1 MDGDPVRVFATV
13 NIFDAKLKTT
23 LAMLLAEA
31 GCVFMGFILYSS
43 GLPLKSRCVLKGST
57 VDLPCSA
64 ERASVAYKWFTKQD
78 YHWSEIS
85 VDRNHQRYNLSNE
98 IHPTLT
104 IKDLR
109 ESDNNYYCCSYHGGC
124 LGIEIQLHVADL
136 QVKVVPSA
144 EEHMMSLVCSTSCV
158 LTERP
163 AVYVWY
169 RNGETVYEDRS
180 PWYQELVSSEKAVTY
195 SCAVKGYEHLRAPEV
210 SVDSV
215 TSACFTV
222 TYATGSI
229 TYPKKVR
236 VQAEPT
242 WIGHYMLTCNSS
254 CSLMDQQ
261 TAFSRYENG
270 VSEQKISLVTPTSTK
285 IFYCAV
291 KSNEFLLSDEFCL
304 DENYCGRVHYASR
317 RICALKG
324 SSVTIPSEYLSP
336 GEQNTGYW
344 LRSDTRNLKLSHRIK
359 SHSNKTHHNL
369 KINTLK
375 KNDSAKYVFIAD
387 NKRRNWVNPP
397 GVTLFVTDVSVQ
409 FAPSA
414 EVTEGQRVTVT
425 CRTSCPLANDTNYI
439 WYFNNQTLDGTKRHS
454 KHLVLDPV
462 SSQHA
467 GNYVCAVKTQKHRS
481 DEGVLTV
488 HRKTWI
494 PAVTR
499 VVVVLLVLI
508 IPTVVFVWRK
518 KTTCRKSPGAK
529 TSDNVEQ
536 ISLGHE
542 YEGV

>member
-1 MDGDPVRVFATV
+1 MV
-13 NIFDAKLKTT
+13 
-23 LAMLLAEA
+23 
-31 GCVFMGFILYSS
+31 
-43 GLPLKSRCVLKGST
+43 
-57 VDLPCSA
+57 
-64 ERASVAYKWFTKQD
+64 
-78 YHWSEIS
+78 
-85 VDRNHQRYNLSNE
+85 
-98 IHPTLT
+98 
-104 IKDLR
+104 
-109 ESDNNYYCCSYHGGC
+109 
-124 LGIEIQLHVADL
+124 
-136 QVKVVPSA
+136 
-144 EEHMMSLVCSTSCV
+144 SLVCNTSCV
-158 LTERP
+158 LTESP

-169 RNGETVYEDRS
+169 RNGETVYEDWS

-222 TYATGSI
+222 TYTTGMMCSHWENESCSI

-236 VQAEPT
+236 VQAEPAEN
-242 WIGHYMLTCNSS
+242 GHYKLTCNTS

-261 TAFSRYENG
+261 TAFSWYENG
-270 VSEQKISLVTPTSTK
+270 VFVQKISLVPSTSTK

-291 KSNEFLLSDEFCL
+291 KSNEFLLSDEFCF
-304 DENYCGRVHYASR
+304 DENHCGRGHYASR

-324 SSVTIPSEYLSP
+324 SSVTISSEYLSP
-336 GEQNTGYW
+336 GEQKTGYW
-344 LRSDTRNLKLSHRIK
+344 LRSDIRNLTISHRIK
-359 SHSNKTHHNL
+359 PHSNKTHHNL

-375 KNDSAKYVFIAD
+375 NNDSAKYVFIAD
-387 NKRRNWVNPP
+387 DKRRNWVNPP

-414 EVTEGQRVTVT
+414 MVTEGQRVTVT

-454 KHLVLDPV
+454 KRLVLDPV

-467 GNYVCAVKTQKHRS
+467 GNYTCAVETQRHRS

-488 HRKTWI
+488 HRKMWI
-494 PAVTR
+494 PAVIG

-508 IPTVVFVWRK
+508 IPTVVFMWRK
-518 KTTCRKSPGAK
+518 KKTCRKSPGAK
-529 TSDNVEQ
+529 TSDNMEQ

-542 YEGV
+542 YDDILAPPPEQVEFLYSTVMFPNSTDALYSTVKPH